1 MEDYSKENLDVLF
14 DYGLEILS
22 NLQNSADEKDKA
34 LEDSKRR
41 YDNLRE
47 DLKDILNK
55 NQN

>member
-47 DLKDILNK
+47 GLQDILNK

>member
-22 NLQNSADEKDKA
+22 NLQNSSDEKDKA

>member
-22 NLQNSADEKDKA
+22 NLQNSADEKDNA